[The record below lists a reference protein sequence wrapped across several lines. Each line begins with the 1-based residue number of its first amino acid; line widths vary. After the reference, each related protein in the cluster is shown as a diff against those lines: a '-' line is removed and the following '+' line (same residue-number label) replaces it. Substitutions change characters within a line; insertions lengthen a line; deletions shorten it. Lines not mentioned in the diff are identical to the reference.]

1 MRVVLDT
8 NFFVSGFFF
17 GGLPGR
23 ILEAWRDG
31 KLEIVVS
38 RQVIEEY
45 VRVGEELAAR
55 FPGVDLGPALDL
67 VAASATLVA
76 VPSPSEP
83 ASRDPDDDKFLACA
97 VAAGA
102 EVVVSG
108 DRDLLAVSPYGR
120 MSMLRPR
127 DFVNDILVDRRRGSM
142 QRREQASAHPVHHAR
157 ATTPPPSP
165 ARRSPRRTSGISR

>member
-8 NFFVSGFFF
+8 NVFVSGVFF

-31 KLEIVVS
+31 KLEDVVS
-38 RQVIEEY
+38 REIIEEY
-45 VRVGEELAAR
+45 VRVGDELKAR
-55 FPGVDLGPALDL
+55 FPGVDLGPVLEL

-76 VPSPSEP
+76 PPPLSEP

-97 VAAGA
+97 VAARA

-108 DRDLLAVSPYGR
+108 DRDLLAVSPYR
-120 MSMLRPR
+120 RVSVLRPR
-127 DFVNDILVDRRRGSM
+127 DFVNDFL
-142 QRREQASAHPVHHAR
+142 
-157 ATTPPPSP
+157 
-165 ARRSPRRTSGISR
+165 

>member
-8 NFFVSGFFF
+8 KVFVSGVFF

-23 ILEAWRDG
+23 LLDAWRDG
-31 KLEIVVS
+31 ELEIVVS
-38 RQVIEEY
+38 RQIIEEY

-55 FPGVDLGPALDL
+55 FPKVDLGPALDL
-67 VAASATLVA
+67 IAASATLVA
-76 VPSPSEP
+76 APPLPEP

-97 VAAGA
+97 VAARA

-120 MSMLRPR
+120 ISVLRPR
-127 DFVNDILVDRRRGSM
+127 DFVNDFL
-142 QRREQASAHPVHHAR
+142 
-157 ATTPPPSP
+157 
-165 ARRSPRRTSGISR
+165 